1 MAKQTNNASE
11 VRRTLPL
18 FEESHPNI
26 SRWISHEDGWIE
38 LGADHHSRSLARALY
53 GGGMAWE
60 GKRSYESLDEA
71 LRAME
76 EGIAAWLDET
86 RPDKP
91 SGGKVDPASPGS
103 SRLRSDQKGSTKP
116 RSRARRKGSKSTSTR
131 PDSDKTTKNH
141 DVNPPDRAVVL
152 KVRKLA
158 DIAEA
163 LHRGEDFP
171 ITRLTTLK
179 SLCKDP
185 GPARSFALF
194 LVGQARRVPH
204 AENDSE
210 RDGELIERAETEMK
224 SYLDKPTEGRKKRLF
239 SLLGEIVK
247 EQDEYKNISWGMV
260 RVVHSRNLLVA
271 EKALKSVLRADE
283 APFWL
288 YQAARDYAER
298 YDPCH
303 GTGLIPSSTPMMAEI
318 AEFWRDYFGVE
329 R

>member
-76 EGIAAWLDET
+76 EGIAAWLGET
-86 RPDKP
+86 RPDEP
-91 SGGKVDPASPGS
+91 SGRAVDPAGPGS
-103 SRLRSDQKGSTKP
+103 SRHGSDQKRQTKP
-116 RSRARRKGSKSTSTR
+116 PSRVRRRGSKTTSAR
-131 PDSDKTTKNH
+131 PDGDGQTK
-141 DVNPPDRAVVL
+141 DTDANPPDRAIVL

-179 SLCKDP
+179 NFCKDP
-185 GPARSFALF
+185 GAARSFALF
-194 LVGQARRVPH
+194 LVGQVRREPH
-204 AENDSE
+204 AENDTE
-210 RDGELIERAETEMK
+210 RDRELIKQAESEMK
-224 SYLDKPTEGRKKRLF
+224 SYLGEPTEGLKRRLY
-239 SLLGEIVK
+239 SILGKIEK
-247 EQDEYKNISWGMV
+247 EQNEYENIRWGMV
-260 RVVHSRNLLVA
+260 RLVHSRNLLVA
-271 EKALKSVLRADE
+271 EKALKSTLRADE
-283 APFWL
+283 APSWL

-298 YDPCH
+298 YDSRH
-303 GTGLIPSSTPMMAEI
+303 GTGLIPSSAPMMAEI